1 MYTEKNRNKNVE
13 VRAAMQEN
21 GLFQWE
27 VAERIGVS
35 DSTLSRML
43 RHELPPEEKAAI
55 IRAIESD

>member
-1 MYTEKNRNKNVE
+1 MYTKKNRNKNVA
-13 VRAAMQEN
+13 VRAAMQKN

-43 RHELPPEEKAAI
+43 RHELPPEQKADI
-55 IRAIESD
+55 LRAIESD